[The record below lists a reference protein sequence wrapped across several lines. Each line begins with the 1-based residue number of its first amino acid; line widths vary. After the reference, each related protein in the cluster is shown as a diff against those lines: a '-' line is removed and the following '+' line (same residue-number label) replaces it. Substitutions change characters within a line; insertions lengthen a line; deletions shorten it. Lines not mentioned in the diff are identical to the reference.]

1 MSQQDYEEAYET
13 LFNETGEE
21 ENRDYYDGEAVGF
34 KLPANKFQ
42 EEETEEPRLEDVDE
56 QSMEVPGFE
65 PGIEE
70 QKKIKFLPPQRQIF
84 KEVAEAKEVYESRL
98 KIMEILG
105 KMRFG
110 VGDKVVGMD
119 LDTVDIMSRMINN
132 RFWYNIHYEPS
143 IEIKINEIIENM
155 F

>member
-1 MSQQDYEEAYET
+1 
-13 LFNETGEE
+13 
-21 ENRDYYDGEAVGF
+21 
-34 KLPANKFQ
+34 
-42 EEETEEPRLEDVDE
+42 
-56 QSMEVPGFE
+56 
-65 PGIEE
+65 
-70 QKKIKFLPPQRQIF
+70 
-84 KEVAEAKEVYESRL
+84 
-98 KIMEILG
+98 MEILG